1 MSVDIAHLRGWV
13 GREAEAVD
21 LVTPRLAAEFRATFA
36 PHLAQGEDEDAPL
49 AIHWCLS
56 PAIVPATE
64 IGPDGHPKRGGF
76 LPPVPLPRRMW
87 AGGEVE
93 IHEPLRVGDSV
104 TRRSTIQDVSLKE
117 GRSGA
122 LCFVAVRHE
131 YGTARGLAVSERHD
145 IVYREAETAAS
156 AAPKHKAAPKAAPA
170 KPEPRHADLT
180 WSVEANSLLLFR
192 YSALTFNGHRIHYD
206 LPYVTGEEGYAGL
219 VVHGPIQAT
228 LLLNAAAALG
238 GLPPR
243 RFRYR
248 GLSPLIAGGTFT
260 VSAARGPDGSIACWT
275 QSAEGR
281 TCMEADAS
289 ASD

>member
-1 MSVDIAHLRGWV
+1 MSVDIAHLRGWI
-13 GREAEAVD
+13 GREAESVD
-21 LVTPRLAAEFRATFA
+21 LVTPRLADEFRATFA
-36 PHLAQGEDEDAPL
+36 PNLAETDEGEAPL

-56 PAIVPATE
+56 PAIVPAAE

-93 IHEPLRVGDSV
+93 IHGGLRVGDSV
-104 TRRSTIQDVSLKE
+104 TRRSTIADVSLKE

-131 YGTARGLAVSERHD
+131 YLTARGLAISERHD
-145 IVYREAETAAS
+145 IVYRDAEAGAPDKSAS
-156 AAPKHKAAPKAAPA
+156 KPASPKPGPRPA
-170 KPEPRHADLT
+170 ELT
-180 WSVEANSLLLFR
+180 WKVKATPVLLFR

-206 LPYVTGEEGYAGL
+206 LPYVTGEEGYPGL

-228 LLLNAAAALG
+228 LLLNIAATLAGRA
-238 GLPPR
+238 PR
-243 RFRYR
+243 SLRYR

-260 VSAARGPDGSIACWT
+260 VSGARGADGAITCWT
-275 QSAEGR
+275 TDADGR
-281 TCMEADAS
+281 TCMEADAT
-289 ASD
+289 A

>member
-1 MSVDIAHLRGWV
+1 MSVDIAHLRGWI

-21 LVTPRLAAEFRATFA
+21 LVTPRLADEFRATFA
-36 PHLAQGEDEDAPL
+36 PNLARADEGDAPL

-56 PAIVPATE
+56 PAIVPADE

-87 AGGEVE
+87 AGGAVE
-93 IHEPLRVGDSV
+93 IHAGLRVGDSV
-104 TRRSTIQDVSLKE
+104 TRRSTIEDVSLKE

-131 YGTARGLAVSERHD
+131 YLTARGLAVSERHD
-145 IVYREAETAAS
+145 IVYREAETATL
-156 AAPKHKAAPKAAPA
+156 APG
-170 KPEPRHADLT
+170 PRDKGTGEVRSADLT
-180 WSVEANSLLLFR
+180 WSVEANPVLLFR

-238 GLPPR
+238 GRPPR

-248 GLSPLIAGGTFT
+248 GLSPLIAGGSFT
-260 VSAARGPDGSIACWT
+260 VSAARRPDGGIACWT
-275 QSAEGR
+275 QSADGR
-281 TCMEADAS
+281 TCMEAEAGG
-289 ASD
+289 